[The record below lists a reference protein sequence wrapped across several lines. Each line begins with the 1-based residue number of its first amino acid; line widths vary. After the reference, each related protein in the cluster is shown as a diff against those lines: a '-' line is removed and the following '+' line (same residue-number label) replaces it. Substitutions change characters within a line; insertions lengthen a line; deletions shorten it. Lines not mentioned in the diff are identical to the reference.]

1 MFQITTAT
9 ALILLILATSGCEQP
24 QSGGP
29 GKEPVV
35 QVGPPKIRS
44 VNESNYM
51 TGKQFCSRFS
61 KITSQEFGR
70 RIQVPAFYDQPK
82 SGTVEIYAYTLKPF
96 NPELPSY
103 IFIDGGPGQN
113 THGIQDVTNGAFNE
127 IRFDQ
132 RGLGCSAPNSFS
144 LYRNAKFYSTSNTVK
159 DIEAIRKAY
168 GIQKWALFGVSYGTV
183 PATQY
188 GALYPEQT
196 KSVVLEGIVGRSY
209 DVHQWAYKAEKV
221 NLILGQLSPS
231 DRQAFDQLMQEN
243 SQDTSLVTG
252 VLFGFSFYN
261 DFGLREAHRILG
273 YVIQDGEIQRQ
284 FLQYVRG
291 AGKTQTPEADPLPP
305 QQPGATDDNVLK
317 ILFCK
322 ELNLRDLGKTGL
334 SYSKTQGFYAIELPS
349 STNDGQCDSLGVRAE
364 DQVPYQLED
373 FKVYRPVYY
382 FQGSHDGA
390 TMARGAWTHW
400 NTVPQAETYFLLA
413 QKGGHNP
420 NLKRLGNKDNLG
432 LKMVQTALFQKALSG
447 EPIQKSEIDTANIY
461 AKADQKWKF
470 WTTPLGAQ
478 GEFDQELEGI
488 HRVLKLGLLQ

>member
-9 ALILLILATSGCEQP
+9 ALLLLILATSGCEQP
-24 QSGGP
+24 SSGSGQGP
-29 GKEPVV
+29 IV
-35 QVGPPKIRS
+35 QVGPPKIRP

-51 TGKQFCSRFS
+51 TGKQFCSRYS
-61 KITSQEFGR
+61 EITSQEYGR

-82 SGTVEIYAYTLKPF
+82 LGSVEIYAYTLKAF
-96 NPELPSY
+96 NPDLPSY

-113 THGIQDVTNGAFNE
+113 THGIKDVTNGTFNE

-144 LYRNAKFYSTSNTVK
+144 LYINPQFYSTDNTVK
-159 DIEAIRKAY
+159 DIEAIRQAY
-168 GIQKWALFGVSYGTV
+168 GIQKWAVYGVSYGTV

-188 GALYPEQT
+188 GSLYPEHTQ
-196 KSVVLEGIVGRSY
+196 SVVLEGIVGRAY
-209 DVHQWAYKAEKV
+209 DIHQWAYKAEKV
-221 NLILGQLSPS
+221 NLILGQLSVA
-231 DRQAFDQLMQEN
+231 DRHAFDQLMQEN
-243 SQDTSLVTG
+243 SKDTNLVTG

-273 YVIQDGEIQRQ
+273 FVIQDGEIQRQ
-284 FLQYVRG
+284 FLEYVRG

-305 QQPGATDDNVLK
+305 QQPGAVDENVMK

-322 ELNLRDLGKTGL
+322 ELNLRGLGKTGI
-334 SYSKTQGFYAIELPS
+334 SYSREQGFYAIELPS
-349 STNDGQCDSLGVRAE
+349 STNDSQCDAMGVSAE
-364 DQVPYQLED
+364 NQDPYLLED
-373 FKVYRPVYY
+373 FKVHRPVYY

-400 NTVPQAETYFLLA
+400 NTVPQGETYFLLA

-420 NLKRLGNKDNLG
+420 NLKRLTDKGNLG
-432 LKMVQTALFQKALSG
+432 LKMVQTALFQKALKG
-447 EPIQKSEIDTANIY
+447 EPIQKQEIDTANIY

-470 WTTPLGAQ
+470 WTTPLGAK

-488 HRVLKLGLLQ
+488 RRVLKLGLLQ